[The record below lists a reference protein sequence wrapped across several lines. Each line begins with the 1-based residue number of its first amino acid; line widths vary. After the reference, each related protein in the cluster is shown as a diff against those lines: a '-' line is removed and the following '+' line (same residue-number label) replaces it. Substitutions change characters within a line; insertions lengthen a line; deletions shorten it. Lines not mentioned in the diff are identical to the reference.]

1 MQNAYIV
8 TGTLTNART
17 VTLDEEL
24 PLIPAKKV
32 RLVVEPLWAKSER
45 PYQEIISEIR
55 KRQND
60 RGHQP
65 SVKEEVDMYLQSEH
79 NNWE

>member
-17 VTLDEEL
+17 VTLDEAL
-24 PLIPAKKV
+24 PLTTANKV
-32 RLVVEPLWAKSER
+32 RLVVEPISAESER
-45 PYQEIISEIR
+45 PYQEVISEIR
-55 KRQND
+55 KRQQD

-65 SVKEEVDMYLQSEH
+65 SAKEEVDLYLLTERR
-79 NNWE
+79 NWE